1 MVTLSPVPED
11 DLIAQR
17 RRKVDELA
25 ALGVPSYNVDFKP
38 DATLDEARTRLVAF
52 EDEQGPVPAG
62 APPDEGPREGPT
74 VRVAGRIVQLRLQG
88 RVAFAHIE
96 DEDTRLQLW
105 LKSDRLGEQ
114 QWNLVKLLDL
124 GDIVAARGPLTRTRR
139 GEPSVLADEVT
150 LLVKALRPPPEKFHG
165 LQDTETRFRKR
176 YLDLLSHAEQ
186 RRHFA
191 TRSRIVQSV
200 RRTLDARGYLEVETP
215 MLLGLAGGASARPFR
230 THWNA
235 LDTDVYLRI
244 AIELHL
250 KRLLVGG
257 YRRVYEIGRVF
268 RNEGLSPRHN
278 PEFTMLEAYEAY
290 ADYDVMRELTEAII
304 VDAANAVGADGS
316 ALLRTLEG
324 KPLDLTAPFR
334 TARMADLIAGQVGFD
349 AVKAWDDGTLRQR
362 AEDIGVVLGPGMGD
376 GAVFMEIYEQKVEH
390 TLWDPTFV
398 LDYPAEVSP
407 LARRRKDDDR
417 FVERFELVVAGREL
431 ANAFS
436 ELNDPIDQRRR
447 FEDQV
452 RKRAAGDEEAPPLDE
467 DFLEAIETGMPP
479 AGGLGI
485 GIDRLV
491 MLLTDSPAIREVLLF
506 PQMRPTAAT
515 TGEPPAEA
523 MARREPAIEFTTDAF
538 PVLPEEQ
545 SP

>member
-1 MVTLSPVPED
+1 MAEG
-11 DLIAQR
+11 DLLAQR

-25 ALGVPSYNVDFKP
+25 ALGVPAYNVDFKP
-38 DATLDEARTRLVAF
+38 DATLDEARRKLEAW
-52 EDEQGPVPAG
+52 EAEQPPA
-62 APPDEGPREGPT
+62 APDEPGPREGPR
-74 VRVAGRIVQLRLQG
+74 VAVAGRVMQLRPQG
-88 RVAFAHIE
+88 GMAFAHIE
-96 DEDTRLQLW
+96 DEDTRLQIW

-114 QWNLVKLLDL
+114 RWNLVKLLDL
-124 GDIVAARGPLTRTRR
+124 GDIVGVRGPMVRTRR
-139 GEPSVLADEVT
+139 GEPSVLADEVV
-150 LLVKALRPPPEKFHG
+150 LLVKALRPPPEKWHG

-176 YLDLLSHAEQ
+176 YLDLLSNVEQ
-186 RRHFA
+186 RRHFV
-191 TRSRIVQSV
+191 TRSRVVQSV
-200 RRTLDARGYLEVETP
+200 RRTLDAREYLEVETP
-215 MLLGLAGGASARPFR
+215 ILQLLAGGASARPFR
-230 THWNA
+230 SHWNA

-290 ADYDVMRELTEAII
+290 GDYDTMRELTEAIF
-304 VDAANAVGADGS
+304 VDAARAVGPDDDP
-316 ALLRTLEG
+316 LRRSYEG
-324 KPLDLTAPFR
+324 RLLDLTPPFR
-334 TARMADLIAGQVGFD
+334 TARMADLIAQTVGFD
-349 AVKAWDDGTLRQR
+349 PVQAWDEGTLRQR
-362 AEDIGVVLGPGMGD
+362 AEQIGVVLAPGMGD

-407 LARRRKDDDR
+407 LARRRNDDPR

-447 FEDQV
+447 FEEQV
-452 RKRAAGDEEAPPLDE
+452 RKRAAGDVEAPPLDE

-479 AGGLGI
+479 AGGLGV

-506 PQMRPTAAT
+506 PQMRPQQESAKSISPTE
-515 TGEPPAEA
+515 EPPPATA
-523 MARREPAIEFTTDAF
+523 PPEPT
-538 PVLPEEQ
+538 Q
-545 SP
+545 

>member
-1 MVTLSPVPED
+1 VPED
-11 DLIAQR
+11 DLFSIR
-17 RRKVDELA
+17 RAKVDELE
-25 ALGVPSYNVDFKP
+25 ALGVSAYNVDFKP
-38 DATLDEARTRLVAF
+38 DATLEEARAQAP
-52 EDEQGPVPAG
+52 DG
-62 APPDEGPREGPT
+62 ADAEGPR
-74 VRVAGRIVQLRLQG
+74 VAVAGRVMQLRPMG
-88 RVAFAHIE
+88 GMAFAHIE
-96 DEDTRLQLW
+96 DEDTRLQIW

-114 QWNLVKLLDL
+114 QWGMVDLLDL
-124 GDIVAARGPLTRTRR
+124 GDIVGVRGPVVRTRR

-150 LLVKALRPPPEKFHG
+150 LLVKALRPPPEKWHG
-165 LQDTETRFRKR
+165 LQDTETRLRKR
-176 YLDLLSHAEQ
+176 YLDLLASADQ

-191 TRSRIVQSV
+191 ARTRIVQSV
-200 RRTLDARGYLEVETP
+200 RRTLDSRGFLEVETP
-215 MLLGLAGGASARPFR
+215 ILQLLAGGASARPFV

-290 ADYDVMRELTEAII
+290 GDYHTMRELTEAIF
-304 VDAANAVGADGS
+304 VDAASAAEVADGS
-316 ALLRTLEG
+316 SPLLREFEG
-324 KPLDLTAPFR
+324 RSLDLTPPFR
-334 TARMADLIAGQVGFD
+334 TARMADLIAERAGFD
-349 AVKAWDDGTLRQR
+349 PVAAWDAGELRER
-362 AEDIGVVLGPGMGD
+362 AIAMGVELTPGMGD

-407 LARRRKDDDR
+407 LARRRKDDPR

-436 ELNDPIDQRRR
+436 ELNDPIDQRHR
-447 FEDQV
+447 FEDQA
-452 RKRAAGDEEAPPLDE
+452 RRHAAGDADAAPLDE

-491 MLLTDSPAIREVLLF
+491 MLLTDSPAIREVMLF
-506 PQMRPTAAT
+506 PQMRP
-515 TGEPPAEA
+515 
-523 MARREPAIEFTTDAF
+523 
-538 PVLPEEQ
+538 Q
-545 SP
+545 Q

>member
-1 MVTLSPVPED
+1 VPEE

-17 RRKVDELA
+17 RRKLDELA
-25 ALGVPSYNVDFKP
+25 ALGVPGANVDFKP
-38 DATLDEARTRLVAF
+38 SATLEEARRQA
-52 EDEQGPVPAG
+52 PADASG
-62 APPDEGPREGPT
+62 EGPE
-74 VRVAGRIVQLRLQG
+74 VAVAGRIVQWRPMG
-88 RVAFAHIE
+88 AMVFAHVE
-96 DEDTRLQLW
+96 DEDTRLQVW
-105 LKSDRLGEQ
+105 FKSDRLGADAWRVVE
-114 QWNLVKLLDL
+114 LLDL
-124 GDIVAARGPLTRTRR
+124 GDIIGVRGRMVRTRR
-139 GEPSVLADEVT
+139 GEPSVLAGEVT
-150 LLVKALRPPPEKFHG
+150 LLVKALRPPPEKWHG
-165 LQDTETRFRKR
+165 VQDQETRLRKR
-176 YLDLLSHAEQ
+176 YLDLLSHVEQ

-191 TRSRIVQSV
+191 ARSRIVRSV
-200 RRTLDARGYLEVETP
+200 RRTLDSRGYLEVETP
-215 MLLGLAGGASARPFR
+215 ILQLLAGGASARPFR

-290 ADYDVMRELTEAII
+290 GDYHTMRELTEAII
-304 VDAANAVGADGS
+304 VDAANAVGPLPPAEGAGD
-316 ALLRTLEG
+316 APCDNPLARRLEG
-324 KPLDLTAPFR
+324 RPLDLTPPFR
-334 TARMADLIAGQVGFD
+334 AARMADLIAERAGFD
-349 AVKAWDDGTLRQR
+349 PVAAWDDGSLRSR
-362 AEDIGVVLGPGMGD
+362 AESLGVELRDGMGD

-390 TLWDPTFV
+390 ALWDPTFV

-407 LARRRKDDDR
+407 LARRRRDDAR

-436 ELNDPIDQRRR
+436 ELNDPVDQRQR
-447 FEDQV
+447 FEDQQ
-452 RKRAAGDEEAPPLDE
+452 RKRRAGDEEAPPLDE

-491 MLLTDSPAIREVLLF
+491 MLLTDSPAIRDVMLF
-506 PQMRPTAAT
+506 PQMRPETRGAASD
-515 TGEPPAEA
+515 PAPGP
-523 MARREPAIEFTTDAF
+523 RPALEFTTDAF
-538 PVLPEEQ
+538 PVVAEEQ
-545 SP
+545 Q